1 MHLGLLTAFAY
12 VAASNSSTLEINIQT
27 RILAL
32 IIISWMVI
40 HVILLYHF
48 GIRTDGEAVKYIR
61 EANNLLTHHRL
72 SSPNFWMYITEILL
86 ILVSMKLGVG
96 YELVI
101 GVQLFFSLLATL
113 SFYQLTTHLFSNRIG
128 FFATMWLLA
137 ILPIHQFN
145 AFLQTDSLFYS
156 FTIIYSSYLL
166 RVASISLK
174 VTGILLLGLTIIS
187 ITRPTGLFFFPAT
200 FLYLYFKFLPRVKLT
215 YRLVFPALI
224 AMIFIY
230 FLNTAIGSGGELD
243 FMAPARDESIICG
256 IPTLPDFR
264 RIRESG
270 NGNSL
275 YGLLYY
281 IAHNF
286 SQFLRLAF
294 YRTIAFFGLLRPYYS
309 TMHKIYLLL
318 LFLPVYLMVIISI
331 RYWIKQNPFTIVYI
345 LTLIFFTWITVILS
359 CDDWHNRF
367 FLTISPYL
375 VVMAL
380 PGINRLMLK
389 NVSG

>member
-1 MHLGLLTAFAY
+1 LTLLTALTS
-12 VAASNSSTLEINIQT
+12 VAASNSSTLAINIQT
-27 RILAL
+27 RIFAL
-32 IIISWMVI
+32 IIIAWMVI

-61 EANNLLTHHRL
+61 EANNLLTQNKL
-72 SSPNFWMYITEILL
+72 SSPNFWMYITQILL
-86 ILVSMKLGVG
+86 ILVSVKLRVG
-96 YELVI
+96 YEFVI

-113 SFYQLTTHLFSNRIG
+113 SFYRLTTHLFNNKIG

-145 AFLQTDSLFYS
+145 TFLQTDSLFYS

-166 RVASISLK
+166 RVASLSLK
-174 VTGILLLGLTIIS
+174 TTAILLLGLIIIS
-187 ITRPTGLFFFPAT
+187 ITRPTGLFFFAAT
-200 FLYLYFKFLPRVKLT
+200 FLYLYFTFLPRIKLT
-215 YRLVFPALI
+215 YTLAIPVLI
-224 AMIFIY
+224 AIIFIY

-286 SQFLRLAF
+286 PQFLRLAF
-294 YRTIAFFGLLRPYYS
+294 YRSIAFFGLLRPYYS
-309 TMHKIYLLL
+309 TIHKIYLLV

-331 RYWIKQNPFTIVYI
+331 RYWIKQNPFIIVYI
-345 LTLIFFTWITVILS
+345 LTLIFLTWVTVILS

-375 VVMAL
+375 IIMAL
-380 PGINRLMLK
+380 PGINKWMFR
-389 NVSG
+389 NIS